1 MPPTQ
6 TTAPSMCSAKA
17 RAAMSGL
24 PRSGDDKTILFG
36 IPRMNPE
43 LAWMVAIFWIGRKP
57 RCEVSMASASQTVRT
72 ALDLSG
78 PGASDL
84 ATASHHS
91 RRQLLANA
99 AIIIARIEAVRTRRD
114 PKTGSRYGVL
124 NLLHNF

>member
-24 PRSGDDKTILFG
+24 PRSGDDRTILFG

-72 ALDLSG
+72 ALEGVCTENSDSDVLMMQSADHGMRHDVSG
-78 PGASDL
+78 PLNRAGGW
-84 ATASHHS
+84 
-91 RRQLLANA
+91 
-99 AIIIARIEAVRTRRD
+99 RILVQ
-114 PKTGSRYGVL
+114 
-124 NLLHNF
+124 